1 MKNKNKI
8 RLLGTQYD
16 KYDIL
21 ESIKDIFA
29 TLTDD
34 LDHEIKLIISYF
46 NWIKKKLNFNSSG
59 KICT

>member
-34 LDHEIKLIISYF
+34 LDH
-46 NWIKKKLNFNSSG
+46 WIKKKLNFNSSG